1 MTALRPPIGRIGGKS
16 KLADTII
23 SLFPPHKT
31 YVEPFVGA
39 GNILYRK
46 PISETEII
54 NDLDPDMYKIFKGIQ
69 DRGKWLDKN
78 IQRDFL
84 TREEFEMVRDRHDLL
99 SLLYKYRCSFASKGR
114 SFNATHAGSYWRAN
128 FSALQDRLKNVD
140 IYNRDYRDLVKRFD
154 SPTTFFYLDP
164 PYENSGDYKAGRVD
178 PTDIYETVKK
188 IRGKW
193 LLSYNDSPR
202 IREIFKEFNVRLI
215 PTTYTGNQKGNHHKI
230 NELIISNY

>member
-16 KLADTII
+16 KLAETVI
-23 SLFPPHKT
+23 SLFPPHRT

-39 GNILYRK
+39 GNIIYRK

-69 DRGKWLDKN
+69 DRGRWLDKN
-78 IQRDFL
+78 VKREFL
-84 TREEFEMVRDRHDLL
+84 TREEFEMVKHRHDLL
-99 SLLYKYRCSFASKGR
+99 SLLYKYRCSFASKGV
-114 SFNATHAGSYWRAN
+114 SFNSTHAGSYWRAN
-128 FSALQDRLKNVD
+128 FSVLQDRLKDVE
-140 IYNRDYRDLVKRFD
+140 IYNRDYRDLMKRFD

-164 PYENSGDYKAGRVD
+164 PYEKSGDYKAGRVD
-178 PTDIYETVKK
+178 PIDIYETVKK

-202 IREIFKEFNVRLI
+202 IREIFKEFNVRTI
-215 PTTYTGNQKGNHHKI
+215 PTIYTGNQKGNHHKI